1 MLYVVLMKSNS
12 GKVPVI
18 WFVDALAYILL
29 IYVCKPLATCDSYV
43 LANWFIKLL
52 LLPGANPT

>member
-1 MLYVVLMKSNS
+1 MKSNS

-18 WFVDALAYILL
+18 WFVDAPAYRLL
-29 IYVCKPLATCDSYV
+29 IYVYKPLATYDSYV
-43 LANWFIKLL
+43 LDNWFIKLL